1 MRERLTALDAP
12 VPRFAG
18 VSRVAEL
25 DSVDEF
31 AGRVGG
37 PVVVKA
43 VRGGMTAAGCGWPT
57 TWLRPERPRGLFGCR
72 VPVLVE
78 ERVELRRELAALVAR
93 SPFGQGAAWRWCR
106 PCSAT
111 AFAWR

>member
-1 MRERLTALDAP
+1 RVALVADVVTFDHEHVPNELLEKLVAEGVNVAPPPQALAHAQDKLVMRERLTALDAP

-43 VRGGMTAAGCGWPT
+43 VRGGYDG
-57 TWLRPERPRGLFGCR
+57 RG
-72 VPVLVE
+72 V
-78 ERVELRRELAALVAR
+78 
-93 SPFGQGAAWRWCR
+93 
-106 PCSAT
+106 
-111 AFAWR
+111 